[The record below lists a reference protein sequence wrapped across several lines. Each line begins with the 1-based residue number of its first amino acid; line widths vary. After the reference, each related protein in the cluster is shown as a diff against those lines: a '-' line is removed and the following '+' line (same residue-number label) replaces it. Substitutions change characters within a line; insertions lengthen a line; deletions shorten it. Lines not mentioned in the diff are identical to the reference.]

1 MPYAE
6 LHCLSNYSFLTGA
19 SHPEELVE
27 RAAACGYS
35 ALAITDECSLAGV
48 VKAHVAA
55 KRCAI
60 KLIIG
65 SEFNLVEGIRL
76 VALAPN
82 REAYA
87 ELSGLIS
94 RSLRRSPKGEYTTRL
109 RDVIFHLKRCLIIW
123 IPGDSDHE
131 MGTGQQLARLCP
143 GRTWIGSSRLLG
155 NDEMRRFRQR
165 WDLAQKLNL
174 QLVACGD
181 VRMHS
186 ASRKRLHDV
195 LTAQIGRAHV

>member
-6 LHCLSNYSFLTGA
+6 LHCLSNYSFLLGA

-55 KRCAI
+55 KRCGI

-76 VALAPN
+76 IALAPS

-94 RSLRRSPKGEYTTRL
+94 RSRRRSPKGEYTTRL

-123 IPGDSDHE
+123 LPG
-131 MGTGQQLARLCP
+131 
-143 GRTWIGSSRLLG
+143 
-155 NDEMRRFRQR
+155 N
-165 WDLAQKLNL
+165 
-174 QLVACGD
+174 
-181 VRMHS
+181 
-186 ASRKRLHDV
+186 
-195 LTAQIGRAHV
+195 